1 MVDLDAVGGAATGG
15 LIASQFEKP
24 TGHRGEHAS
33 ACADCGTE
41 TVGRF
46 CHNGGNAA
54 HVHRTL
60 D

>member
-46 CHNGGNAA
+46 APSSC
-54 HVHRTL
+54 
-60 D
+60 